1 MNGSP
6 PGPKA
11 EPVFGASR
19 RYAADPLGFLKD
31 VERAYNGIAAFDMGP
46 METYMITDPEAIERV
61 LVGEPEAFPK
71 PDFQADALGELLGDG
86 LLLSEGETW
95 EGQRKLA
102 SPAFSMARLA
112 GFDERIAGHAE
123 RLVSGWEDG
132 DSRDIEVEMTDV
144 TIDVIT
150 DLMLGSELDD
160 GQRKR
165 LRENLDPIG
174 ERLEPDPV
182 RFALPPWVPVPGD
195 REYDAAVAAVDEI
208 VDEIV
213 AERRGT
219 EGGSDGPMDLLSVL
233 LRARK
238 AGEQSDERLRDEVV
252 TTLLAGH
259 DTTALTL
266 TYTWYLLSKH
276 PEERAHVEAEADAID
291 GTPTMDDV
299 AGFEYIEWVLKEAM
313 RLYPPVYTLFREVAR
328 DVELL
333 GYGIPAGSTV
343 MLPQWAVHRSP
354 TYWDDPETFRPERWR
369 SQRRTDRPRFA
380 YFPFGGGPRHCIGK
394 HLAEL
399 EAKLIVAVIA
409 KRFELSYAGAE
420 LGELQPS
427 LTLHPRNGM
436 EMTVRER

>member
-1 MNGSP
+1 M
-6 PGPKA
+6 
-11 EPVFGASR
+11 FGASR
-19 RYAADPLGFLKD
+19 RYADDPLAFVEA

-46 METYMITDPEAIERV
+46 TETYMVTDPDGIERV
-61 LVGEPEAFPK
+61 LVGDPEAFPK
-71 PDFQADALGELLGDG
+71 PEFQADALGELLGDG

-95 EGQRKLA
+95 NKQRKLA
-102 SPAFSMARLA
+102 TPAFSMARLA

-123 RLVSGWEDG
+123 RLVSGWAGGED
-132 DSRDIEVEMTDV
+132 RDIEVEMTDV

-150 DLMLGSELDD
+150 DLMLGTELDD
-160 GQRKR
+160 GQRER
-165 LRENLDPIG
+165 LRENLEPIG
-174 ERLEPDPV
+174 EQFEPDPI
-182 RFALPPWVPVPGD
+182 RFALPSWAPTPGE
-195 REYDAAVAAVDEI
+195 REYDAAVGAVDGI
-208 VDEIV
+208 VDEII

-219 EGGSDGPMDLLSVL
+219 EGDAEGPMDLLSVL
-233 LRARK
+233 LRAQT

-266 TYTWYLLSKH
+266 TYTWYLLSEH
-276 PEERAHVEAEADAID
+276 PEKRARVEAEADAVE

-299 AGFEYIEWVLKEAM
+299 AEFEYIEWVIKEAM
-313 RLYPPVYTLFREVAR
+313 RLYPPVYTLFRDTAR

-333 GYGIPAGSTV
+333 GYEIPAGSAV

-354 TYWDDPETFRPERWR
+354 TYWDDPEAFRPERWR
-369 SQRRTDRPRFA
+369 PERRGDRPRFA

-409 KRFELSYAGAE
+409 KRFELSYAGPDPVA
-420 LGELQPS
+420 LQPS
-427 LTLHPRNGM
+427 LTLHPRDGM